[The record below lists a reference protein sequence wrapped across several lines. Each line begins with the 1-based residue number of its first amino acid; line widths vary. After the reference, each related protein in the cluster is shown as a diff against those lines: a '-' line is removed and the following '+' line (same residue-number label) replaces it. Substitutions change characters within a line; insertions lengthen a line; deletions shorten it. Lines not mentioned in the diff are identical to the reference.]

1 MAPPSIRTSR
11 KSATPDADRRADGL
25 RDGSQIAKPFQI
37 RAATEALSEV
47 LPLGRPADVAIRAWF
62 RANPE
67 LGPRER
73 AFVADTVFSILRHL
87 RRLETLIDGRQPR
100 RLVLAALTRIAGFN
114 ARTLETAL
122 APGEAEWLA
131 ALKLR
136 TDQPSEAVQ
145 LSLPDWLYDRL
156 AATMAPEALAALGR
170 SLLAPAPMDLRTNPI
185 LARREEVLATLH
197 ASDIEAAATPFS
209 PLGIRLRDKPALERH
224 TLITGGHVE
233 VQDEGSQLIAF
244 LLDPKRGEMVAD
256 FCAGAGGKTLALGA
270 MMRSEG
276 RLYAFDTS
284 ERRLTNFKPRL
295 KRSGLSNVH
304 PQLIDSEHDI
314 RVKRLDGKLDRVLVD
329 APCSGIGTLR
339 RNPDLKWRMSPAAVA
354 ELSAKQ
360 RSILLAAGRL
370 VKPGGLL
377 VYATCSLLPE
387 ENEAVVDAFLEA
399 RPGWRLLDAPALLR
413 ANDIPLQDS
422 GPYLRLMP
430 HLHATDGFF
439 AATLERI
446 PG

>member
-11 KSATPDADRRADGL
+11 KSATPVASRRTDGV
-25 RDGSQIAKPFQI
+25 RDGSIIAKPFQI
-37 RAATEALSEV
+37 RAAAEALSEV
-47 LPLGRPADVAIRAWF
+47 LPMGRPADVAIRAWF

-73 AFVADTVFSILRHL
+73 SFVADTVFAVLRHL
-87 RRLETLIDGRQPR
+87 RRLETLVDGRQPR
-100 RLVLAALTRIAGFN
+100 RLVLAALTRVAGFN
-114 ARTLETAL
+114 SRTLDSAL
-122 APGEAEWLA
+122 AAGEAEWLA
-131 ALKLR
+131 EIKLK
-136 TDQPSEAVQ
+136 TDQPSEAIQ
-145 LSLPDWLYDRL
+145 LSLPDWLYERL
-156 AATMAPEALAALGR
+156 AALMPAGDLSELGR
-170 SLLAPAPMDLRTNPI
+170 SLLASAPMDLRINP
-185 LARREEVLATLH
+185 LLTRREEVLATLH
-197 ASDIEAAATPFS
+197 ASGIEAAATPYS

-224 TLITGGHVE
+224 ALITGGHVE

-244 LLDPKRGEMVAD
+244 LVDAKRGEMVAD

-284 ERRLTNFKPRL
+284 DRRLTNFKPRL

-354 ELSAKQ
+354 ELTQKQ

-370 VKPGGLL
+370 VKPGGRL

-387 ENEAVVDAFLEA
+387 ENEAVVEAFLEV
-399 RPGWRLLDAPALLR
+399 RPGWKLHDAPALLR
-413 ANDIPLQDS
+413 ANNIPLPDA

-439 AATLERI
+439 AAVLERSV
-446 PG
+446 